1 MPELTLIEPQPKTKL
16 AHLVDD
22 FLASKRAGGKSP
34 RTLEAYEYPLRRL
47 FLPFCELQGLSAP
60 SAIDQRALDRLSAQL
75 LESGPGGRPLSRHS
89 VASYARHINVFLK
102 WARNEGELPGSGR
115 MQNVKPKRKVL
126 EVLSREEVEA
136 MEDAAE
142 TERDKLIIRLLAD
155 TGVRLGELLALRL
168 DDISVQGRSHYLRVH
183 GKGDSERLVPIP
195 RLHPRLQR
203 FVQRGRPK
211 DTSSDR
217 IFLTRRRRPGGDYEA
232 LTKSGVEQMLRL
244 TAQRA
249 GIKRRVYPHLLR
261 HSFAT
266 WSLRGGMGPLQLMQI
281 MGHTSLDMITNV
293 YSHLV
298 PQDSY
303 DAMLKLLRSA
313 ED

>member
-1 MPELTLIEPQPKTKL
+1 MPELTIVETPAPSPL
-16 AHLVDD
+16 ARLVED

-47 FLPFCELQGLSAP
+47 LLPFCEREGLTQPAQV
-60 SAIDQRALDRLSAQL
+60 DQRGLDRLSAQL
-75 LESGPGGRPLSRHS
+75 LEAGHSGRPLSRHS
-89 VASYARHINVFLK
+89 VASYARHLNVFLK
-102 WARNEGELPGSGR
+102 WARQEGELPSTAR
-115 MQNVKPKRKVL
+115 MQNVKPQRRIL

-136 MEDAAE
+136 LEDAAE

-155 TGVRLGELLALRL
+155 TGIRLGELLSLRL
-168 DDISVQGRSHYLRVH
+168 EDVSRQGRSHYLRVR
-183 GKGDSERLVPIP
+183 GKGEAERLVPIP
-195 RLHPRLQR
+195 RLYPRLQR
-203 FVQRGRPK
+203 FAERGRPR
-211 DTSSDR
+211 DAGSER
-217 IFLTRRRRPGGDYEA
+217 IFLARRRSPGGDYEPV
-232 LTKSGVEQMLRL
+232 TKSGVEQMLRL
-244 TAQRA
+244 AARKA
-249 GIKRRVYPHLLR
+249 GIRRRVYPHLLR

-266 WSLRGGMGPLQLMQI
+266 WSLRGGMGTLQLMQI

-293 YSHLV
+293 YSTWC